1 MCCLISWFHRFRVWK
16 NGVYTTSDK
25 QPKSWKCT
33 KSELHHLWPSCRN
46 PFTMYKT
53 PLLTFYCYLPV
64 SFPHLFLDI
73 LLLLVRFYLWAHQ
86 VNATWTL
93 NSKQNFSF
101 VIYNFWYSFHAC
113 FFFVSCL
120 LIIIIIIIIITLFK
134 CQCILALLC

>member
-25 QPKSWKCT
+25 QPKSWKCM
-33 KSELHHLWPSCRN
+33 KSELHYLWSSWPN

-93 NSKQNFSF
+93 NSKQNFHLSF
-101 VIYNFWYSFHAC
+101 TTFGSLFML
-113 FFFVSCL
+113 VSSL
-120 LIIIIIIIIITLFK
+120 SHVSSLIIFYAVSFCDSVVSFK
-134 CQCILALLC
+134 LKVTS